1 MEVKK
6 DLRKFEELLS
16 GISQIYRMNLSKDAI
31 TTYYRAVEEFEFE
44 IIKGKLEEHLREEKY
59 FPTPYDILKRLR
71 ATGEQEARICFEKVL
86 RTAAKHG
93 YTANI
98 ILNHP
103 QVSFAVEQI
112 GWKRIC
118 DSAKE
123 EIPNLE
129 RRFIDWFLMGKKMP
143 DLVPKEIKSVFALG
157 QRTVVSFNKQI
168 STNTGIPYKMLEMGD
183 N

>member
-1 MEVKK
+1 MDSKK
-6 DLRKFEELLS
+6 DLKNFNELLS

-31 TTYYRAVEEFEFE
+31 AIYYKALEEFDFE
-44 IIKGKLEEHLREEKY
+44 VIRGKIQDHVKEEKY

-112 GWKRIC
+112 GWKKIC
-118 DSAKE
+118 DSTKE

-129 RRFIDWFLMGKKMP
+129 RKFIEYFLMGKKMP
-143 DLVPKEIKSVFALG
+143 DLMPKEIKSVFALG
-157 QRTVVSFNKQI
+157 QQTVVSFNKQI
-168 STNTGIPYKMLEMGD
+168 SSDTGIKHKMIEMRER
-183 N
+183 

>member
-1 MEVKK
+1 MDSKK
-6 DLRKFEELLS
+6 DSKNFNELIKN
-16 GISQIYRMNLSKDAI
+16 ISQVYRMNLEKGAI
-31 TTYYRAVEEFEFE
+31 AVYYQALSDFEFDV
-44 IIKGKLEEHLREEKY
+44 IKEKIQDHVKEEKY

-118 DSAKE
+118 DSTKE

-129 RRFIDWFLMGKKMP
+129 RRFINWFLMGKKMP

-157 QRTVVSFNKQI
+157 RQEVISFGKQI
-168 STNTGIPYKMLEMGD
+168 SSETGIKHKMIEMRER
-183 N
+183 

>member
-59 FPTPYDILKRLR
+59 FPTPYDLMKRLK
-71 ATGEQEARICFEKVL
+71 ATDEQEARICFKKVL
-86 RTAAKHG
+86 KTAAKHG

-98 ILNHP
+98 LLDHP
-103 QVSFAVEQI
+103 QVSFAVDQI

-118 DSAKE
+118 DATKE
-123 EIPNLE
+123 DIPNLE
-129 RRFIDWFLMGKKMP
+129 RKFIDWFLMGKKMSG
-143 DLVPKEIKSVFALG
+143 LSSKEIKSVFSFCP
-157 QRTVVSFNKQI
+157 REVISFNKQI
-168 STNTGIPYKMLEMGD
+168 SSSDGIKHKMIEMRER
-183 N
+183 